1 MYREI
6 CKRIYI
12 IIYIYYILE
21 KFSFFWIPFFSEEL
35 PGALLPHHPHISYIH
50 ILYFVLYPVTPCA
63 SASLCPLYTTLYHW
77 AMCHLDPS
85 SFTFLVVLV
94 FFHARHPLHSDRC
107 LAQIRKKYLTSGT
120 AQVSG
125 GSFTDRNPMGEVL
138 LWRMHGRAIALKDRQ
153 VAEAIS
159 LSLYLSVCLSI
170 CLPIS
175 LTVYLD
181 LSLSIALF
189 LYRSLYPSPYLSS
202 YLSVYL
208 SAHLSMYLAATFLS
222 VCLSA
227 CLSVCLSV
235 FLSLCL
241 SFYLPTFLSL

>member
-1 MYREI
+1 MDCNMYREI

-12 IIYIYYILE
+12 IIYILYLGKILI
-21 KFSFFWIPFFSEEL
+21 FLNPFLLSEEL

-138 LWRMHGRAIALKDRQ
+138 L
-153 VAEAIS
+153 
-159 LSLYLSVCLSI
+159 
-170 CLPIS
+170 
-175 LTVYLD
+175 
-181 LSLSIALF
+181 
-189 LYRSLYPSPYLSS
+189 
-202 YLSVYL
+202 
-208 SAHLSMYLAATFLS
+208 
-222 VCLSA
+222 
-227 CLSVCLSV
+227 
-235 FLSLCL
+235 
-241 SFYLPTFLSL
+241 